1 MPVAV
6 SKLRAYAGLPPVQ
19 TVPDSTLQ
27 IYSDMAT
34 VIVTEDLAGKG
45 LTDDRL
51 DAIELNLAA
60 HFAIISLE
68 RGGLIRQK
76 VGASEEEYAPVN
88 GKNSLST
95 TLFGQQA
102 AALDT
107 SGALAALT
115 APALRAR
122 VEVV

>member
-1 MPVAV
+1 
-6 SKLRAYAGLPPVQ
+6 
-19 TVPDSTLQ
+19 
-27 IYSDMAT
+27 MAT